1 MTYFYTGILIVISG
15 VITGLIFG
23 TAFAIS
29 SFTQNSSEPMK
40 HFLSVKIVG
49 KNYLIVALT
58 ASIFGIAISWFF
70 SKISKEYITKS

>member
-29 SFTQNSSEPMK
+29 SFTQNFSEPMK
-40 HFLSVKIVG
+40 YFLS
-49 KNYLIVALT
+49 L
-58 ASIFGIAISWFF
+58 
-70 SKISKEYITKS
+70 